1 MSCYKW
7 KGFSTLFELEMKTE
21 IAIWF
26 YFVWFGMLRIQKSEK
41 LFGAHV
47 NLQTL
52 LAGGWKSEGSLN
64 SSI

>member
-26 YFVWFGMLRIQKSEK
+26 YFVCFGMLRIQKSEK

-52 LAGGWKSEGSLN
+52 LAGG
-64 SSI
+64 